1 MSVVVGCQ
9 EHAVPESICEVSIR
23 NWGDPHTYD
32 SNAGFRLLL
41 NYLMMKNLD
50 GIFIMQ
56 DTV

>member
-32 SNAGFRLLL
+32 SNAGFKLLL
-41 NYLMMKNLD
+41 N
-50 GIFIMQ
+50 
-56 DTV
+56 